1 MDSHD
6 RETSRDGRRTAKR
19 SRRTLETVIEARLNL
34 DMRGPSHVKSGLPF
48 LDHMIAAAAFHG
60 GLTLDLRARGDL
72 HVDDHHTV
80 EDCGIVLGSLIR
92 DALGERSGI
101 RRFGYAY
108 APLDEALARAVVD
121 LSGRSSATVDLG
133 LRREMLGSVATEN
146 LAHFFTSLAASA
158 RLTLHLDVLRG
169 DNDHHRAEAAF
180 KSFGL
185 ALGEAVARR
194 AGVGVPSTKG
204 VLGSEATPDPCT
216 EEDSRERALEP
227 AVR

>member
-1 MDSHD
+1 MVNRGRDLPPNSH
-6 RETSRDGRRTAKR
+6 RTGKR
-19 SRRTLETVIEARLNL
+19 SRRTLETAIEAEL
-34 DMRGPSHVKSGLPF
+34 DLDRRGPSRIETGLPF

-60 GLTLDLRARGDL
+60 GMTLDLRARGDL

-80 EDCGIVLGSLIR
+80 EDCGIVLGSAMR

-121 LSGRSSATVDLG
+121 LSGRPSATVELG

-146 LAHFFTSLAASA
+146 LAHFFTSLATSA
-158 RLTLHLDVLRG
+158 GLTLHLDVLRG

-194 AGVGVPSTKG
+194 EAPGVPSTKG
-204 VLGSEATPDPCT
+204 LLESDGGSGLTT
-216 EEDSRERALEP
+216 EGDSRDRALEP
-227 AVR
+227 AAR